1 MKLVRIER
9 STNKNK
15 KYVAFFSTDE
25 KLKKVHFGSAGSS
38 TYVDHKDD
46 KKKAAYLSRHKVNEN
61 WNDPTSAGAL
71 SRYIL
76 WNKKTLAASTDDYK
90 NDLNYKI
97 SYLIY
102 ILLFSYYKCPGGTTL
117 RNALT

>member
-1 MKLVRIER
+1 MAIFDLG
-9 STNKNK
+9 
-15 KYVAFFSTDE
+15 E
-25 KLKKVHFGSAGSS
+25 KVKKVHFGSAGSS

-90 NDLNYKI
+90 KRFNL
-97 SYLIY
+97 
-102 ILLFSYYKCPGGTTL
+102 
-117 RNALT
+117 